1 MRRTWQQRSLCWK
14 GISMLCVVTP
24 SEMRKLEQ
32 KAFLSGVSSLLLMEN
47 AAHALLEE
55 LVGLLG
61 GAEGKVVLFFCGS
74 GNNGGDGLAAAR
86 LFCLLG
92 GKAFVCLSGEV
103 KTPDALTNLRYA
115 QALGLPI
122 VQDPADLP
130 VPDAVVDA
138 LFGTGLDRPPEGRAA
153 ALIDTIN
160 HYQVPVLCA
169 DVPSGFEAQTG
180 QAYDHCVKATKTVT
194 FQFPK
199 TGLYLT
205 QSPDHIGELVVRD
218 IGIPSDI
225 HPDLSLTTLEPWELH
240 SRLPQRSRAAHKGS
254 NGRVLIYAGSVG
266 MAGAAAMAALACLR
280 AGAGLVTIA
289 CQEEM
294 FPVLQALVPGAQ
306 CLPIRKVLKQVP
318 AHDVLLAGCGLGQ
331 ETAVWDNLMCLY
343 DPALPTVMDADALNL
358 LAKSPRILGEKTII
372 TPHIGEAGRLLSWPL
387 QAVMASMPDAARI
400 LHGKYGCIV
409 ALKSHCSVIT
419 DGTRT
424 ALNTVGSPALAKG
437 GSGDA
442 LAGLM
447 AGLLAQGM
455 PPFEAART
463 ACLWLGKAGC
473 IAEEKFGV
481 QGALTTDIISLLGE
495 AAKV

>member
-1 MRRTWQQRSLCWK
+1 MPCWK
-14 GISMLCVVTP
+14 GISMLTVVTP

-32 KAFLSGVSSLLLMEN
+32 KAFQGGVSSLLLMEN
-47 AAHALLEE
+47 AAHALVEE
-55 LVGLLG
+55 LVNLMGS
-61 GAEGKVVLFFCGS
+61 AEGKTVLFFCGS

-86 LFCLLG
+86 LLYLLG
-92 GKAFVCLSGEV
+92 GKAFICLSGEV
-103 KTPDALTNLRYA
+103 KTPDALTNLGYA
-115 QALGLPI
+115 QAFGLPI
-122 VQDPADLP
+122 VRDPADLP

-138 LFGTGLDRPPEGRAA
+138 LFGTGLDRAPEGRQAE
-153 ALIDTIN
+153 LIDTIN
-160 HYQVPVLCA
+160 RYQVPVVCA
-169 DVPSGFEAQTG
+169 DVPSGLEAQTG
-180 QAYDHCVKATKTVT
+180 QAHGHCVRATRTVT

-205 QSPDHIGELVVRD
+205 QSPDYVGELVVRD
-218 IGIPSDI
+218 IGIPAVFFDE
-225 HPDLSLTTLEPWELH
+225 PGMTALEPWELR
-240 SRLPQRSRAAHKGS
+240 SRLPRRSRSAHKGS
-254 NGRVLIYAGSVG
+254 NGRVLLYAGSLG

-289 CQEEM
+289 CQEEL
-294 FPVLQALVPGAQ
+294 FAVLQVLVPGAQ
-306 CLPIRKVLKQVP
+306 CQPIQKVLKQAP

-331 ETAVWDNLMCLY
+331 EAAVWDNLMRLF
-343 DPALPTVMDADALNL
+343 DPAIPTVMDADALNL
-358 LAKSPRILGEKTII
+358 LAKSPRMLGEKTII

-387 QAVMASMPDAARI
+387 QAVMASMPEAARI
-400 LHGKYGCIV
+400 LHGKYGCVV

-419 DGTRT
+419 DGART

-463 ACLWLGKAGC
+463 ACLWLGKAGRM
-473 IAEEKFGV
+473 AEEKFGMH
-481 QGALTTDIISLLGE
+481 GALTTDVLSMLGE